1 MENLPSPE
9 KIKEQVK
16 EFENMLFKL
25 RKFLESAR
33 REGLLV
39 WQLDIREIEMFVADF
54 ERELLSLSDIQRQLE
69 AKQPEFEA
77 LRARGIE
84 FLERSKKFEIHNQ
97 ADYEEAQR
105 HLAEIAT
112 HEELIEAKFAPLI
125 EASEQT
131 CYRLQILKEKL
142 LALCRLDTEG
152 SA

>member
-1 MENLPSPE
+1 M
-9 KIKEQVK
+9 KEQLEK
-16 EFENMLFKL
+16 FENMLFTL

-33 REGLLV
+33 REGLPA
-39 WQLDIREIEMFVADF
+39 WQLDIREIEILVADF
-54 ERELLSLSDIQRQLE
+54 KRELLSLSDIQRELE

-77 LRARGIE
+77 LQAVGME
-84 FLERSKKFEIHNQ
+84 FLERAKKFEIHNQ

-105 HLAEIAT
+105 DLAEIDA
-112 HEELIEAKFAPLI
+112 HKQLIEAKFAPLI

-131 CYRLQILKEKL
+131 CYRLLTLKQRL